1 MPTRKGFRWR
11 PRTQA
16 DDAESIDPICNMT
29 VKVAASR
36 YVSNY
41 NGNAVHF
48 CSPGCKDKF
57 EQEPEP
63 ATHLNRPRRSRFVS
77 GAVVLHG
84 QHLGQNGHGKLG
96 RGSRPYIQAN
106 GSPDTG

>member
-1 MPTRKGFRWR
+1 
-11 PRTQA
+11 
-16 DDAESIDPICNMT
+16 MT

-36 YVSNY
+36 YVSNH
-41 NGNAVHF
+41 NGAAVHF

-57 EQEPEP
+57 EQEPERY
-63 ATHLNRPRRSRFVS
+63 ARQYGHVVVS

-106 GSPDTG
+106 GSTDTGHVGVAEA